1 MIELCHSRRAISV
14 EHRYIEEPGHAGADS
29 APRVMINA
37 RLPLAEV
44 VTDFFDALKHRSSG
58 YASFECVSRNVSAP
72 ARMFSSRH
80 VTVMK
85 PLATR
90 SAT

>member
-1 MIELCHSRRAISV
+1 MIELCNSRRAVFV
-14 EHRYIEEPGHAGADS
+14 EHRYIEEAENTPADS

-58 YASFECVSRNVSAP
+58 YASFE
-72 ARMFSSRH
+72 
-80 VTVMK
+80 
-85 PLATR
+85 
-90 SAT
+90 